1 VRQNLRSVIQIDLDH
16 FKRVNDRFGHQAGD
30 LVLSRCGLIGKS
42 IREQD
47 VAGRVGGEEFCVLL
61 PGATLADATAVA
73 EKIRQRISSK
83 EIFVQK
89 SKTIRVTASLGVS
102 SALESGNYDF
112 EHSSLLPTAGCITQ
126 K

>member
-1 VRQNLRSVIQIDLDH
+1 LFERAQVLTTECVAKSPLGDSNRPRP
-16 FKRVNDRFGHQAGD
+16 FPKRVNDRFGHQAGD

-89 SKTIRVTASLGVS
+89 SKTIRVTASLGV
-102 SALESGNYDF
+102 
-112 EHSSLLPTAGCITQ
+112 Q
-126 K
+126 